1 MNRWNHYTILLYEN
15 KMPLESKLTEQQLFD
30 QLISSLVHTTWVSL
44 GKIKNPIT
52 DKTEKDLHLASVNI
66 DMVDMLYKRMDGNLS
81 ESEDKYLSQILSELK
96 FNYTHDKSQTSDS
109 YDDDSIET
117 EKNNFKS
124 DNNSKNKS
132 EKQKSTSKIKNKI

>member
-1 MNRWNHYTILLYEN
+1 
-15 KMPLESKLTEQQLFD
+15 MPLESKFTEQQLFD

-52 DKTEKDLHLASVNI
+52 DKIEKDLHMASVNI

-96 FNYTHDKSQTSDS
+96 MNYIHDKPQTSDLHN
-109 YDDDSIET
+109 DDSNES
-117 EKNNFKS
+117 EELNFK
-124 DNNSKNKS
+124 
-132 EKQKSTSKIKNKI
+132 

>member
-1 MNRWNHYTILLYEN
+1 
-15 KMPLESKLTEQQLFD
+15 MPLESNFTEQQLFD

-52 DKTEKDLHLASVNI
+52 DKIEKDLHVASVNI

-96 FNYTHDKSQTSDS
+96 SNYINDKSQTSDFHS
-109 YDDDSIET
+109 DDSSES
-117 EKNNFKS
+117 EENNFKS

-132 EKQKSTSKIKNKI
+132 EKQKSTSKTKNKI

>member
-1 MNRWNHYTILLYEN
+1 
-15 KMPLESKLTEQQLFD
+15 MPLESKFTEQQLFD

-52 DKTEKDLHLASVNI
+52 DKIEKDLHMASVNI

-96 FNYTHDKSQTSDS
+96 SNYINDKSQTSDFHS
-109 YDDDSIET
+109 DDSSES
-117 EKNNFKS
+117 EENNFKS

-132 EKQKSTSKIKNKI
+132 EKQKSTSKTKNKI

>member
-1 MNRWNHYTILLYEN
+1 MNRRNYYSVLLYEN
-15 KMPLESKLTEQQLFD
+15 KMPLESKFTEQQLFD

-52 DKTEKDLHLASVNI
+52 DKIEKDLHMASVNI

-96 FNYTHDKSQTSDS
+96 SNYINDKSQTSDFHS
-109 YDDDSIET
+109 DDSSES
-117 EKNNFKS
+117 EENNFKS

-132 EKQKSTSKIKNKI
+132 EKQKSTSKTKNKI

>member
-1 MNRWNHYTILLYEN
+1 MNRWNYYTVLLYEN
-15 KMPLESKLTEQQLFD
+15 KMPLESKFTEQQLFD

-52 DKTEKDLHLASVNI
+52 DKIEKDLHMASVNI

-96 FNYTHDKSQTSDS
+96 SNYIHDKSQTSHS
-109 YDDDSIET
+109 HDDDSTKSE
-117 EKNNFKS
+117 ENNFKPG
-124 DNNSKNKS
+124 NNSKNKS
-132 EKQKSTSKIKNKI
+132 EKQKPTSKTKNKI